1 MADQTFNHLE
11 QQIERLVAEYQ
22 QLQKENR
29 LLRQREAAWKSERA
43 QLIQTQEA
51 TRGKVE
57 AMINRLKAME
67 QN

>member
-1 MADQTFNHLE
+1 MADPTFNTLE
-11 QQIERLVAEYQ
+11 QQIEQLIEDYQRLQ
-22 QLQKENR
+22 QENR
-29 LLRQREAAWKSERA
+29 QLRQREAAWKNERA

-67 QN
+67 QS